1 MFFNTW
7 RVCFKFYG
15 ELVLFWGMNM
25 EFKDKII
32 IRCFPEMRCQQG
44 FTTEI
49 GYCAFNLLGY
59 TVMNAQ

>member
-1 MFFNTW
+1 
-7 RVCFKFYG
+7 
-15 ELVLFWGMNM
+15 M

-32 IRCFPEMRCQQG
+32 IRCFPEMKCHQG